1 MVPVNSMIAMGI
13 SALAGLAVP
22 VALAWWLVKKQKARL
37 TTIVIGAGVFIVFA
51 LLLEPVLHQ
60 LVLKGPKG
68 SVILGNVW
76 LYALYG
82 GLAAGFFEETG
93 RFLAM
98 KFLLQKEPSKALPA
112 IAYGTGHGGVEMM
125 LIFGVS
131 MISNIVLSVMIN
143 TGAAESLLA
152 AAPANALEEV
162 QTQFEQLETSSAG
175 TFFLGLWERISALVL
190 QLGLSILVWTAVRK
204 GGKWFWLFPVAIF
217 LHFLVDAC
225 AVVISKSASMAFTE
239 IVIFAMALAVGA
251 IGFLLARKL
260 NQDTEPAAVSSR
272 P

>member
-13 SALAGLAVP
+13 SALAGLAIP

-131 MISNIVLSVMIN
+131 MISNIVLSECV
-143 TGAAESLLA
+143 
-152 AAPANALEEV
+152 
-162 QTQFEQLETSSAG
+162 
-175 TFFLGLWERISALVL
+175 
-190 QLGLSILVWTAVRK
+190 
-204 GGKWFWLFPVAIF
+204 
-217 LHFLVDAC
+217 
-225 AVVISKSASMAFTE
+225 
-239 IVIFAMALAVGA
+239 LAVSDAFHRSFGDDQYRCGRVTVGRRSCQCAGRGA
-251 IGFLLARKL
+251 DSI
-260 NQDTEPAAVSSR
+260 
-272 P
+272 

>member
-1 MVPVNSMIAMGI
+1 MPSKDWSIGSSHAPGKGSGEAAFVI
-13 SALAGLAVP
+13 SALASLAIP

-68 SVILGNVW
+68 SVILGNV
-76 LYALYG
+76 
-82 GLAAGFFEETG
+82 
-93 RFLAM
+93 
-98 KFLLQKEPSKALPA
+98 
-112 IAYGTGHGGVEMM
+112 
-125 LIFGVS
+125 
-131 MISNIVLSVMIN
+131 
-143 TGAAESLLA
+143 
-152 AAPANALEEV
+152 
-162 QTQFEQLETSSAG
+162 
-175 TFFLGLWERISALVL
+175 
-190 QLGLSILVWTAVRK
+190 
-204 GGKWFWLFPVAIF
+204 WLFPVAIF